1 MGNCLYMNTKIDEAD
16 SPDRSS
22 RRPTGWDAV
31 ALFGCVI
38 VATALAV
45 SPHFATLRRNGT
57 LDYLA
62 DGDDVLYLS
71 IARAPYWGE
80 SSVRDPFA
88 SPEDRVPSLYSW
100 MQFVP
105 LAELARVLNIPLI
118 HMSLLWRVVGG
129 LLFGASI
136 YMFFRV
142 LFSSTKRPI
151 LWALGCSLVCLTD
164 PGFVDGRCFV
174 SSFGLARQMLT
185 GNVLLNKADAL
196 PQYRVVTPLLNLA
209 FLLLFATSLFQARS
223 GRRYWVVAGAISL
236 GLCFQLYFFFWTAS
250 IVAAALYFVVIL
262 AEYLGR
268 RDDRAAISRELAL
281 SAVILAGGVAL
292 GGGQVYQN
300 TKTFGDEASKP
311 MLQRMSRGQKLPPAS
326 PARRMYLR
334 NIWAWGKLAIGAAA
348 AIWLRSGAIALLWCF
363 TAAGFGL
370 TNHAVVTGLE
380 FENFHWNYVYSSFGE
395 ACLLASLAF
404 AVDRFG
410 KIPRGLFVVGWFVV
424 LTTTSIAFAWRPYEA
439 LHAPEAVW
447 NSKVLEEIEPIR
459 GALSELT
466 INDVLAG
473 PREANIALLFSRSA
487 LLFHDPHSSHS
498 SMIPDGEVHERHA
511 LNAWLLGFDRLRYAA
526 IAGDARFAAGFS
538 DNPAWTKEAVLAARL
553 KLFDRIEADPRPF
566 MKRYHPNV
574 LLLRVDA
581 PKPTRGGSWR
591 SIASSDV
598 WTLWK
603 RIEE

>member
-1 MGNCLYMNTKIDEAD
+1 MNTQKDVAVL
-16 SPDRSS
+16 PNGSS
-22 RRPTGWDAV
+22 RRPIGRDAL

-38 VATALAV
+38 VAVMLAV

-62 DGDDVLYLS
+62 DGDDALYLS

-105 LAELARVLNIPLI
+105 LAKLTRILNIPLI
-118 HMSLLWRVVGG
+118 HMSILWRVVGG

-136 YMFFRV
+136 YIFFRV

-164 PGFVDGRCFV
+164 PGFVDGRSFL
-174 SSFGLARQMLT
+174 SSLGLARQIAT

-209 FLLLFATSLFQARS
+209 FLLLFAASLYQARS
-223 GRRYWVVAGAISL
+223 GRRFWVVAGAISL
-236 GLCFQLYFFFWTAS
+236 GLCFQLYFFFWTAA
-250 IVAAALYFVVIL
+250 IVAAALYGVLIL
-262 AEYLGR
+262 ADYLTR
-268 RDDRAAISRELAL
+268 REDRPAITRELGLTAL
-281 SAVILAGGVAL
+281 ILAGGVAL

-300 TKTFGDEASKP
+300 TKTFGDQTSKP
-311 MLQRMSRGQKLPPAS
+311 ILERMSRGQKLPPAS

-334 NIWAWGKLAIGAAA
+334 NVWAWGKLAVGAVA
-348 AIWLRSGAIALLWCF
+348 AIWLRSRAIALLWCF

-370 TNHAVVTGLE
+370 GNHAVVTGLE

-395 ACLLASLAF
+395 ACLLASF
-404 AVDRFG
+404 AIAIDRFG
-410 KIPRGLFVVGWFVV
+410 KTPLRVFVVGWIVV
-424 LTTTSIAFAWRPYEA
+424 LTTTSIALGWRPYEA
-439 LHAPEAVW
+439 VHAREAVW
-447 NSKVLEEIEPIR
+447 NSKVLEEIEPLR

-473 PREANIALLFSRSA
+473 PREVNVALLYSRSA

-511 LNAWLLGFDRLRYAA
+511 LNAWLLGFDRPGYAT
-526 IAGDARFAAGFS
+526 IAEDARFAAGFS

-553 KLFDRIEADPRPF
+553 KLFDRIDADPRPF

-581 PKPTRGGSWR
+581 SKPTRGGSWR

-603 RIEE
+603 RTEE